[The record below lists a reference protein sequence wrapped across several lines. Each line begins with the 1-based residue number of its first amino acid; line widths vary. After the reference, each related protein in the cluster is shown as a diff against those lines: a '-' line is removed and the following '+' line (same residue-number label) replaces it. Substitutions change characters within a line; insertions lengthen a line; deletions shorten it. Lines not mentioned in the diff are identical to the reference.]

1 MKLKQISPENRPR
14 ERLEKQGP
22 QSLSNSE
29 LLAIILKSGTKKENI
44 IDLCHNLLSKYGLAG
59 LAKCSMQELTQE
71 HGIGIAKAC
80 QIIAMFELSRRNEDP
95 NITNIKKV
103 KDIILLYKPKLR
115 NLQQEHFVA
124 VYLDSKNNIITDQT
138 ITKGIVNASLIHPR
152 EVFHGA
158 IKSLA
163 SSVIVLHNHPSGDPT
178 PSAEDLDITKRLVE
192 TGNVMGIP
200 LLDHVI
206 IAKELYWS
214 WKENNIK

>member
-1 MKLKQISPENRPR
+1 
-14 ERLEKQGP
+14 
-22 QSLSNSE
+22 
-29 LLAIILKSGTKKENI
+29 
-44 IDLCHNLLSKYGLAG
+44 
-59 LAKCSMQELTQE
+59 
-71 HGIGIAKAC
+71 
-80 QIIAMFELSRRNEDP
+80 
-95 NITNIKKV
+95 
-103 KDIILLYKPKLR
+103 
-115 NLQQEHFVA
+115 LQQEHFVA